1 MSSLALKEWA
11 VVVRALLAGEQF
23 LDLRKGGL
31 REDERRFDVR
41 STRFWLYPTTE
52 HQRPELVKPAYRR
65 WVTGDAG
72 FAGAPDEAPLAAPT
86 RGDSDPT
93 GEPADRLRI
102 EGWADVVGVA
112 TITDETALDALESKF
127 VWTRAY
133 AESRLQW
140 KQRQP
145 LWVLALRAYVLA
157 EPVDLPMRDEYVGCA
172 SWVDLDGLP
181 ADPASLPSEP
191 ALSDESFAARFKLC
205 ADAIPGGFAGH
216 EGE

>member
-11 VVVRALLAGEQF
+11 VVVRALLAGEQV

-31 REDERRFDVR
+31 REEERRFDVR
-41 STRFWLYPTTE
+41 SRRFWLYPTTE

-65 WVTGDAG
+65 WVTGDG
-72 FAGAPDEAPLAAPT
+72 H
-86 RGDSDPT
+86 DPT
-93 GEPADRLRI
+93 GEPTDRLRI

-112 TITDETALDALESKF
+112 TITDEAVLEGLASKF
-127 VWTRAY
+127 VWTSAY
-133 AESRLQW
+133 ADSRLHW

-145 LWVLALRAYVLA
+145 LWVLALRAFVLA

-191 ALSDESFAARFKLC
+191 ALSDESFAARFELC
-205 ADAIPGGFAGH
+205 ADAIPGGLAAP
-216 EGE
+216 EPD